1 MKQKIINRGVKGLG
15 LILFALSV
23 FGLVSATESESSG
36 KVEKVLVD
44 IKPLEGEVW
53 LVGNEDVAKL
63 LYKNYKSKLKNQSI
77 VNLDLIQ
84 IEKVIEKSEFVKDAQ
99 VYIDARNNLKI
110 RIEQKTPILRVFLPN
125 QTTFFITDQ
134 GGKISVPQ
142 RSSLRLPV
150 LTGYLPEYSKK
161 SIRDSSNI
169 YFKAYHIMLAAR
181 NNPFING
188 LTEQLIADEKK
199 DISIIPNLGNH
210 KIILGDAQDIE
221 NKFTRLEIFY
231 KKAMPSEGWNL
242 YKEINLKFKD
252 QVIAKKAEQ
261 IPIKS

>member
-125 QTTFFITDQ
+125 
-134 GGKISVPQ
+134 
-142 RSSLRLPV
+142 
-150 LTGYLPEYSKK
+150 
-161 SIRDSSNI
+161 
-169 YFKAYHIMLAAR
+169 
-181 NNPFING
+181 
-188 LTEQLIADEKK
+188 
-199 DISIIPNLGNH
+199 
-210 KIILGDAQDIE
+210 
-221 NKFTRLEIFY
+221 
-231 KKAMPSEGWNL
+231 
-242 YKEINLKFKD
+242 
-252 QVIAKKAEQ
+252 
-261 IPIKS
+261 